1 MIFILFIAYIALL
14 LLGFSFVSDF
24 FISNFLSLKFLFINS
39 TFAMIIFVI
48 SYIFR
53 LPFLLS
59 IVITLVYG
67 FIMANTWYVPS
78 LQYLMLRI
86 FLGITDIIINLVFG
100 ATAFT
105 GMGINSLL
113 KKLKKILIRIK
124 FYQPKR
130 RLLL

>member
-24 FISNFLSLKFLFINS
+24 FISNFPSLKFLFINS

-48 SYIFR
+48 SYVFR

-78 LQYLMLRI
+78 LQYLMLSI

-105 GMGINSLL
+105 GMEINSLL
-113 KKLKKILIRIK
+113 KKVKENTNKN
-124 FYQPKR
+124 
-130 RLLL
+130 